1 MGECRVVT
9 FLPHRSRTCGQ
20 EADHGA
26 GCSTRRCIGAG
37 QAGLPERGLNGKAA
51 RRGAQGPRLIGR
63 PAAASSRR
71 AEALARREV
80 KGDRA
85 GSGWA
90 RRGLGA
96 LLGAHGR
103 GWTQLAS
110 KLGAA
115 VRLRSRRSARELDG
129 HG

>member
-1 MGECRVVT
+1 VGECRVVT

-63 PAAASSRR
+63 RAA
-71 AEALARREV
+71 ALARREV
-80 KGDRA
+80 KGDQA

-90 RRGLGA
+90 RRGLG
-96 LLGAHGR
+96 HGLAGPSWEGLDAARTEAWR
-103 GWTQLAS
+103 GGSSTVATQRA
-110 KLGAA
+110 
-115 VRLRSRRSARELDG
+115 
-129 HG
+129 

>member
-1 MGECRVVT
+1 VVT

-63 PAAASSRR
+63 RAAGEQQHS
-71 AEALARREV
+71 LGARLRVTELGAV
-80 KGDRA
+80 GRDGDSA
-85 GSGWA
+85 T
-90 RRGLGA
+90 A
-96 LLGAHGR
+96 LLGARGR
-103 GWTQLAS
+103 GWTQLAP